1 MGESKNNFMFLK
13 QIKKGKNEEKNDF
26 FLKDKIKRKKVN

>member
-13 QIKKGKNEEKNDF
+13 KIKKGKKEEKNDF
-26 FLKDKIKRKKVN
+26 FLKDEIKRKKVN